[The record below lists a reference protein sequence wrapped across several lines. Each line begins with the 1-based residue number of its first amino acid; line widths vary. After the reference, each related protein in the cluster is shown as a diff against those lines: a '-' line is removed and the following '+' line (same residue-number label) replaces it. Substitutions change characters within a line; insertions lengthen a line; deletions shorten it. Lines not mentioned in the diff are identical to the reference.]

1 MAISDVLNL
10 TVAQAIAWLA
20 ATGIAGLVAYGLGFI
35 PLADDVKRI
44 VQAVV
49 GAMLVAGVTALAA
62 FIPDSFMALK
72 LIDAAFVLL
81 GVVVSL
87 VGGAQYGGLKS
98 LAHRIDKSNA
108 TIAAR
113 KLGVG

>member
-1 MAISDVLNL
+1 MAISDVLYL
-10 TVAQAIAWLA
+10 TVAQATAWLA

-35 PLADDVKRI
+35 PLADDVKRVI
-44 VQAVV
+44 QAVV
-49 GAMLVAGVTALAA
+49 SAMLVAGVTALAA

-81 GVVVSL
+81 GAVVSL